1 MSETQRP
8 NGVMRG
14 AFETTGS
21 CRLVMY
27 VIKKLE
33 LDAKHG
39 FLLDIRYVKD
49 EVQRS
54 LESVEVA
61 LQEGSTDIISI
72 DWISVARERAHGIP
86 ITAGVPYGRTIGG
99 LVARQDS
106 SIQSLEDLPGKRI
119 GVVRKVDKNWIITRA
134 ACLKRYGFD
143 PQREA
148 TVVEALSKSKLTY
161 RLETGDVEAGL
172 QFWQLIPHLTVSG
185 KFRQVVDMIDL
196 LPYLGVQK
204 MIPFSIFT
212 FRDEFVQRQ
221 PQTIRAYARAFADA
235 VDYMKQNDD
244 IWEELREKM
253 LPEETPEVVHALR
266 DRWRARVMTNWN
278 EETIRNIKLFF
289 EEMLKV
295 GGKEV
300 LGVDRIPEGT
310 FTLGLTA

>member
-1 MSETQRP
+1 
-8 NGVMRG
+8 MRG

-33 LDAKHG
+33 LDAKHD
-39 FLLDIRYVKD
+39 FLLDIHYVKD
-49 EVQRS
+49 EIQRS

-99 LVARQDS
+99 IVVPKDS

-119 GVVRKVDKNWIITRA
+119 GVVRKVDKNWILTRA
-134 ACLKRYGFD
+134 ACIKRYGFD

-148 TVVEALSKSKLTY
+148 TVIEALSKSKLTH
-161 RLETGDVEAGL
+161 RLETGDVEAAL
-172 QFWQLIPHLTVSG
+172 QFWQLIPPLEASG
-185 KFRQVVDMIDL
+185 KYRQVVDMIDL

-204 MIPFSIFT
+204 MIPFSVFT
-212 FRDEFVQRQ
+212 FREEFAKGQ

-235 VDYMKQNDD
+235 VDYMKKNDE
-244 IWEELREKM
+244 IWEELHEKM
-253 LPEETPEVVHALR
+253 LSQETPQAVQAIR
-266 DRWRARVMTNWN
+266 DRWRARVMTTWN
-278 EETIRNIKLFF
+278 EETIRNVRLLF
-289 EEMLKV
+289 EELLKV

-310 FTLGLTA
+310 FSMGLTA